1 MVLYS
6 LDQNESRDVVPKAS
20 VLRPPAT
27 VSSHSPAWLVP
38 SDAKLEMIASL
49 RHCAVASCKA
59 KSVR

>member
-6 LDQNESRDVVPKAS
+6 VDQSEGRDAVPKAS

-38 SDAKLEMIASL
+38 SDDKLEMIASL
-49 RHCAVASCKA
+49 RHCAGASCKT
-59 KSVR
+59 KLVR

>member
-1 MVLYS
+1 MVLYY
-6 LDQNESRDVVPKAS
+6 LDQYESRDVAPKAS
-20 VLRPPAT
+20 VLWPPAT

-49 RHCAVASCKA
+49 RHCAVASCRT